1 MDASESMDV
10 TAYIKEQGAE
20 IEEQIIADR
29 RHLHHNPE
37 LSLKEYNT
45 QKYICIRLDQLG
57 IPYEIMADTGV
68 VGTIRGEAPGA
79 YGEDGKPAH
88 RIGLRSD
95 MDALPVQ
102 ERTDFDYA
110 SKNEGVMHACG
121 HDCHIAMLLGAA
133 RILNGMRDKLRG
145 EVRLI
150 FQPAEEI
157 AKGSRKMIAEGALDG
172 LDTLYGTH
180 IWSEVPAGTISCSAG
195 QRMAY
200 TDWFRIDITGAS
212 AHGSMPHKGV
222 DAVVVAAELVVA
234 LQVLVSRDVS
244 PFEPMVVTVG
254 EVHGGVARNVMAG
267 SAYLTGT
274 TRTWTESS
282 RAAMPERIEKMVN
295 RIASGLG
302 AEATLTWEEGNRGL
316 YNDPDCADRATR
328 CVTKLFGEGALANY
342 EGTLAGEDFS
352 EYLRYVPGV
361 FVFLGTNNPEIGAV
375 YPQHSCYYTVDES
388 VLKMGAM
395 LAAQYAF
402 DYLAE

>member
-1 MDASESMDV
+1 MDV
-10 TAYIKEQGAE
+10 TAKIKEYGAE
-20 IEEQIIADR
+20 LEQQIIADR
-29 RHLHHNPE
+29 RYLHSNPE

-45 QKYICIRLDQLG
+45 QKFICDRLDQLG
-57 IPYEIMADTGV
+57 IPYTLMAGTGV

-79 YGEDGKPAH
+79 YDAQGNPAH
-88 RIGLRSD
+88 RIGVRAD
-95 MDALPVQ
+95 MDALPVL
-102 ERTDFDYA
+102 ERTGFEYA
-110 SKNEGVMHACG
+110 SQNEGIMHACG
-121 HDCHIAMLLGAA
+121 HDCHVSMLLGAA
-133 RILNGMRDKLRG
+133 RIMNDMRDQLRG

-157 AKGSRKMIAEGALDG
+157 AKGSRMMMAEGVLDG

-180 IWSEVPAGTISCSAG
+180 IWSEVPAGTISCAPG
-195 QRMAY
+195 QRMAH
-200 TDWFRIDITGAS
+200 TDWFRVDVTGVS

-267 SAYLTGT
+267 TAYLTGT
-274 TRTWTESS
+274 TRTWTEAS
-282 RAAMPERIEKMVN
+282 RAAMPGHIEKLVN

-316 YNDPDCADRATR
+316 FNDPDCAARAEQ
-328 CVTKLFGEGALANY
+328 CVTKLFGSEAVSDY

-361 FVFLGTNNPEIGAV
+361 FVFLGTNNPEIDAV
-375 YPQHSCYYTVDES
+375 HPQHSCYYTIDES
-388 VLKMGAM
+388 VLKNGAM
-395 LAAQYAF
+395 LAAQYVI
-402 DYLAE
+402 DYLAEA

>member
-1 MDASESMDV
+1 MDA
-10 TAYIKEQGAE
+10 TAQIKARGLELE
-20 IEEQIIADR
+20 PQIIADR
-29 RHLHHNPE
+29 RYLHHNPE
-37 LSLKEYNT
+37 LSLKEFDT
-45 QKYICIRLDQLG
+45 QKFICNRLDQLG
-57 IPYEIMADTGV
+57 IPYKTMANTGV

-79 YGEDGKPAH
+79 YDAQGRPAH

-95 MDALPVQ
+95 MDALPVT
-102 ERTDFDYA
+102 ERTGEEFA
-110 SKNEGVMHACG
+110 SRNEGVMHACG
-121 HDCHIAMLLGAA
+121 HDCHMAMLLGAA
-133 RILNGMRDKLRG
+133 RILNDMRDQLRG

-150 FQPAEEI
+150 FQPAEEV
-157 AKGSRKMIAEGALDG
+157 AKGSRMMIAEGVLEG

-180 IWSEVPAGTISCSAG
+180 IWSEVPAGTISCAPG

-244 PFEPMVVTVG
+244 PFEPMVITVG

-282 RAAMPERIEKMVN
+282 RAAMPHRIERMVN

-316 YNDPDCADRATR
+316 FNDPDCAARVAQ
-328 CVTKLFGEGALANY
+328 CVTKLFGEQAISDY

-352 EYLRYVPGV
+352 EYLRTVPGV
-361 FVFLGTNNPEIGAV
+361 FVFLGTNNPDIDAV
-375 YPQHSCYYTVDES
+375 HPQHSCYYTVDES
-388 VLKMGAM
+388 VLKNGAM
-395 LAAQYAF
+395 LAAQYAV
-402 DYLAE
+402 DYLSGE